1 MIVFKKLKYKNFLS
15 SGNSYTEYDLNS
27 RNNTLIIGKN
37 GSGKSTLL
45 DALTFA
51 LFGKAYRNINKP
63 SLVNSVNQKD
73 CVVELEFDIGSKSY
87 LVRRGLKPAVF
98 DIVVDDVDVDKMA
111 SAKDFQNNFESNII
125 KMNYKSFCSVVIL
138 GSRYDSFMNM
148 TPADRRK
155 VVEDV
160 LDIEIFSEMNVLL
173 KDKLFNL
180 KGDIKSNSTRIELVE
195 EKKNLQQTNIESSIK
210 ERQEE
215 IEDKQSRIERYQ
227 KESDEDLTIMVEEKR
242 DAGRLYTQIE
252 DKKNPLESKKRQAN
266 EIFRDLTK
274 TKNKTTKELKFFT
287 DTDACP
293 TCEQH
298 IEDDFRTRMIDTKGG
313 KVDELQDAIGSL
325 TAKISEIDEGI
336 AKVLL
341 LEQEHDELK
350 KSMNMREGNLGSKRN
365 LIKSIQTEIDR
376 LKAVIADTDHDDR
389 SRVLEEIETELSGLN
404 ITKDEL
410 NDSKREHDVAHDL
423 LKDSGIKAKIIE
435 NYLPVI
441 NTQVNKHLRDLDF
454 YVKFELDET
463 FNESIKSRHLD
474 EFTYASFSEGEKARI
489 DLALLFT
496 WRKIAEL
503 KNSVNTNLL
512 ILDEVFDGSLDA
524 IGADE
529 VMNKLLFKDA
539 ISLDGNISDTAHST
553 TNVFVISHKVDLVD
567 KFQNTL
573 KFEKVKGFS
582 RMVVS

>member
-1 MIVFKKLKYKNFLS
+1 M
-15 SGNSYTEYDLNS
+15 
-27 RNNTLIIGKN
+27 
-37 GSGKSTLL
+37 
-45 DALTFA
+45 
-51 LFGKAYRNINKP
+51 
-63 SLVNSVNQKD
+63 
-73 CVVELEFDIGSKSY
+73 
-87 LVRRGLKPAVF
+87 
-98 DIVVDDVDVDKMA
+98 
-111 SAKDFQNNFESNII
+111 
-125 KMNYKSFCSVVIL
+125 
-138 GSRYDSFMNM
+138 
-148 TPADRRK
+148 
-155 VVEDV
+155 VEDV

-180 KGDIKSNSTRIELVE
+180 KGDMKSNNTRIELVE

-227 KESDEDLTIMVEEKR
+227 KESDADLTIMVEEKR

-389 SRVLEEIETELSGLN
+389 SRVLEEIETELFGLST
-404 ITKDEL
+404 TKDEL